1 MDIAG
6 VSALVTGGGSGLG
19 EATARL
25 LAARGGRVAILDRD
39 GDRGRTVAADIGGIA
54 TAGDVTVEG
63 DVTAA
68 LDAATAAHGAPRIVV
83 NCAGIGTAGRVLG
96 RDGPLPLDAFA
107 RTIQVNLIGTFNVLR
122 LAVARMATLDPMEDG
137 ERGVVINTAS
147 VAAYDGQ
154 IGQAAYSASKGGIVG
169 MTLPIARELARVG
182 VRVNVIAPG
191 IFLTPLLFTLPEE
204 AQKALAADIPFPQR
218 LGDPAEFAD
227 AVCFMAA
234 NRYVNG
240 ECLRLDGSAR
250 LRAK

>member
-1 MDIAG
+1 MQIDGI
-6 VSALVTGGGSGLG
+6 SALVTGGGSGLG
-19 EATARL
+19 EATARM
-25 LAARGGRVAILDRD
+25 LAARGARVAVFDRD
-39 GDRGRTVAADIGGIA
+39 AAKGAAVAEAIGGMA
-54 TAGDVTVEG
+54 CVGDVTSEAEVN
-63 DVTAA
+63 AA
-68 LDAATAAHGAPRIVV
+68 LDAVSAAQGAPRIVV

-96 RDGPLPLDAFA
+96 RDGPLALEAFE
-107 RTIQVNLIGTFNVLR
+107 RTIRVNLIGTFNVLR
-122 LAVARMATLDPMEDG
+122 LAVARMAALEPLADF

-147 VAAYDGQ
+147 VAAFDGQ

-169 MTLPIARELARVG
+169 MSLPIARELARVG

>member
-1 MDIAG
+1 MQIEG
-6 VSALVTGGGSGLG
+6 SSALVTGGGSGLG
-19 EATARL
+19 EATARM
-25 LAARGGRVAILDRD
+25 LAARGAKVTVLDRD
-39 GDRGRTVAADIGGIA
+39 GARAQAVAAAIGGLA
-54 TAGDVTVEG
+54 AAADVTSEAEVN
-63 DVTAA
+63 AA
-68 LDAATAAHGAPRIVV
+68 LDAATTAQGAPRIVV

-96 RDGPLPLDAFA
+96 REGPLALSEFQ
-107 RTIQVNLIGTFNVLR
+107 RTISINLIGTFNVLR
-122 LAVARMATLDPMEDG
+122 LAAARMAALEPLDDG

-147 VAAYDGQ
+147 VAAFDGQ
-154 IGQAAYSASKGGIVG
+154 IGQAAYSASKGGIVA
-169 MTLPIARELARVG
+169 MSLPVARELARVG

-227 AVCFMAA
+227 AVCFLAT

-250 LRAK
+250 LKAK